1 MKAFWQ
7 TGFLSASKQV
17 SVPTLK
23 KLKKC
28 MYCVLACLVTIG
40 QLNKPSNLS
49 KIAKKQRQQQ
59 LIKRALQSR
68 DTIIAPSI
76 FETDFSY

>member
-7 TGFLSASKQV
+7 TGFLSASKQI

-28 MYCVLACLVTIG
+28 FVFWLLVRLVTMYW
-40 QLNKPSNLS
+40 ST
-49 KIAKKQRQQQ
+49 QQAFKFVKDCKDTPKDTPKAAGKASFT
-59 LIKRALQSR
+59 IKGYHNSPKYL
-68 DTIIAPSI
+68 
-76 FETDFSY
+76 

>member
-7 TGFLSASKQV
+7 TGFLSASKQI

-28 MYCVLACLVTIG
+28 MYCVLACAFSDYWSTQQAFKFVKDCKEATPTAADKASFTIKG
-40 QLNKPSNLS
+40 YHNSPKYL
-49 KIAKKQRQQQ
+49 
-59 LIKRALQSR
+59 
-68 DTIIAPSI
+68 
-76 FETDFSY
+76 